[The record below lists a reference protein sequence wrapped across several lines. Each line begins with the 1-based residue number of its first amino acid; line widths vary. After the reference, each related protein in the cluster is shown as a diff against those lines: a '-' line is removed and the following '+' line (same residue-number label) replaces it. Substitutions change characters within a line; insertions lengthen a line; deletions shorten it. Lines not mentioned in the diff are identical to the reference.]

1 MSDACVRARG
11 ERENTHTQ
19 TQTHTHAQRAASH
32 SLAAAAAVAAAA
44 CAATDARVLR
54 PFNDLQRAL
63 SSVRRT
69 SGLAITAEHARR
81 EIDAPAQLQR

>member
-32 SLAAAAAVAAAA
+32 SLAAAAAA